1 MNLGQGLT
9 MQKGVGE
16 TVKPQAFGVHQ
27 IRDVSSGLY
36 PGGVARLTLIDGC
49 IENRRFGAVH
59 WRRCG
64 FRLTFDSP
72 SATRADREARP
83 LSLVGHG
90 RGTARFQGFGNRI
103 VETFEPDEL
112 QLLRRALR
120 NLIEVPPVT
129 RAGSITLVRPAA
141 AAATTFSLMP
151 PTGST
156 KPRSEISPVIAVSL
170 LTVRSVSME
179 ASAVNIATPALGP
192 SFGVAPAGTWTWM
205 SLFSNIEGSI
215 SSCAVL
221 LFTNVRAACA
231 LSRMTS
237 PSWPVRINAPF

>member
-1 MNLGQGLT
+1 MVVWKT
-9 MQKGVGE
+9 GV
-16 TVKPQAFGVHQ
+16 
-27 IRDVSSGLY
+27 
-36 PGGVARLTLIDGC
+36 
-49 IENRRFGAVH
+49 FGAVH

-83 LSLVGHG
+83 LSLGGHG

-151 PTGST
+151 PTGSQT
-156 KPRSEISPVIAVSL
+156 PQRYLASHRCITSNRAIGKQGGKRPEHRNAGA
-170 LTVRSVSME
+170 RSVLWGGARGHMN
-179 ASAVNIATPALGP
+179 VD
-192 SFGVAPAGTWTWM
+192 V
-205 SLFSNIEGSI
+205 
-215 SSCAVL
+215 AVL
-221 LFTNVRAACA
+221 RLPHTVNQA
-231 LSRMTS
+231 RMRMS
-237 PSWPVRINAPF
+237 SASLARMWWRPLYAFAP